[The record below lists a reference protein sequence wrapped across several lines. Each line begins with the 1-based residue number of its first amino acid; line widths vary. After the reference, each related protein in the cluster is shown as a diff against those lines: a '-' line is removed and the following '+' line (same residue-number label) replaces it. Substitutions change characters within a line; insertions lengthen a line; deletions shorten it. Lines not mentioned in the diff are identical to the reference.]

1 MNYNHK
7 IKKTRKRKMNNKILS
22 IAGRPG
28 LFRLVNPG
36 KNMLIVESLIDS
48 RRMPVHARDK
58 VISLADVSMYTND
71 GDKPLPEILDSLKQH
86 TQGKPVD
93 IKSME
98 NDGSMRE
105 FFAEI
110 LPDFDRERVKTSDI
124 RKLFSWYNILVAA
137 DETDFTD
144 GDGDMNDSAQ

>member
-1 MNYNHK
+1 
-7 IKKTRKRKMNNKILS
+7 MNNKILS